1 MEAARKVILENEK
14 EKKNRI
20 LKEQKMRDDENAAI
34 EERNRLQ
41 DIKDK

>member
-20 LKEQKMRDDENAAI
+20 LKEQKMRDEENAAI
-34 EERNRLQ
+34 EERNRL
-41 DIKDK
+41 